1 MEKVNTESRLSLK
14 AGKSIHN
21 WVNDKSLSVSIDQI
35 TIIAPISLDSWER
48 CVREWL
54 KLPFIE
60 SSGAGLRVIDTSN
73 CCSDD
78 LGNKHDYVCSE
89 QVAYIEMPRYHLDE
103 IRIDF
108 NPNHG
113 MKSEG
118 GKWLKNILLKIP
130 NKHFSRLDIAIDIY
144 NYQDVQK
151 YDFYVFG
158 MTKQVYYNRRQ
169 EVETKYWGS
178 RSSQKQVRLYN
189 KKVEQI
195 KRHGKVTLVDSWWRL
210 EFQLR
215 SGAIENYPEIIQ
227 NMLKDFYI
235 PNYLDPNLTD
245 SEQNKV
251 LRMMIDK
258 NYYGSKSKSTQQRLR
273 KLMRFAKTDKSLSIA
288 IEQAFVDNLDLLA
301 KKLKYYLAS
310 FDVKSID

>member
-1 MEKVNTESRLSLK
+1 MKNIKRNRLYLK
-14 AGKSIHN
+14 AGKSTQN
-21 WVNDKSLSVSIDQI
+21 WVNEKKLSVSIDQI

-48 CVREWL
+48 CVHEWL

-60 SSGAGLRVIDTSN
+60 SSNAGLRVIDTDN
-73 CCSDD
+73 CYYDD
-78 LGNKHDYVCSE
+78 LGNKHNYVCPE
-89 QVAYIEMPRYHLDE
+89 QVAYIEMPKYHLDE

-118 GKWLKNILLKIP
+118 GKWLKNVLLKLP
-130 NKHFSRLDIAIDIY
+130 NKHFSRLDIAIDIF
-144 NYQDVQK
+144 NYRDVQK
-151 YDFYVFG
+151 YDFHVFG

-169 EVETKYWGS
+169 EIETKYWGS

-189 KKVEQI
+189 KKVEQV
-195 KRHGKVTLVDSWWRL
+195 KRHGKITLVNSWWRM

-215 SGAIENYPEIIQ
+215 NNAINNYPNIVR
-227 NMLKDFYI
+227 NMLRDFYI
-235 PNYLDPNLTD
+235 PNYLDPSLTD

-258 NYYGSKSKSTQQRLR
+258 DYYGSKSKSTQQRLR
-273 KLMRFAKTDKSLSIA
+273 KLMRLAKTDNSLSIA
-288 IEQAFVDNLDLLA
+288 LEQVFVDSLDFISEELE
-301 KKLKYYLAS
+301 YYLEC
-310 FDVKSID
+310 FNVN